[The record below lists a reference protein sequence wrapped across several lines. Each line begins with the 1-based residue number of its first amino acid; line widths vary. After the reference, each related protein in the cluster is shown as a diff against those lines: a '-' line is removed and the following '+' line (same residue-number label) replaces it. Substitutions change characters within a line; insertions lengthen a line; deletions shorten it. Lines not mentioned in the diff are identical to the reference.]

1 MRTGCVRSRVWS
13 AAAVLLVV
21 AGATS
26 GNAQEPGIPL
36 ESCDGRTVSE
46 IDVSTEPAPAFIRG
60 LASAVFRYQTTRPSV
75 VRAFLLLDVGDECS
89 DVRRSESARILRR
102 QRFLASARVH
112 AIADTGNAVRLLVA
126 TTDELPVVAG
136 GDFSGGLSALTLGT
150 SNYGGRGLLAALSWR
165 DGEAYR
171 TGWGV
176 RVEQTP
182 LLNRPWRARARAERE
197 PLGYT
202 IDLAVGHEF
211 LTNLQRFA
219 WHAGLR
225 DERNYE
231 PFRRRDE
238 RFPVAV
244 VADHTFWNAGGVGRI
259 GGRGLGVFGGA
270 LLTRER
276 FSRHPTPVI
285 VTDSGLVNTAPDVI
299 GDRYPAFSNT
309 RVAGVVGMRAL
320 RFVPAVGVATLAAE
334 QDLPS
339 GVQLGFQFGRSV
351 PWFQATDR
359 DQFVSLDLYAGR
371 GSATRFLM
379 GSGQIEAR
387 RDLDA
392 ERWDGIIGSG
402 RISWYYKP
410 TLERTWEVTTE
421 LSGGWRER
429 LPLQLTLGDGL
440 GGLRGFRGARDGGA
454 RRVVARVERRQLQGF
469 MLGERAAWGYAAFA
483 DAGKLWSGDVPFGIT
498 TSVRGSAGV
507 SLLAAIPAQSRRLMR
522 LDIAVPLTTG
532 SLDDWQVRFLSVNS
546 AGRFWREPGDVF
558 RARSGS
564 STSNIFQWP

>member
-1 MRTGCVRSRVWS
+1 MRTDRVRSR
-13 AAAVLLVV
+13 ACLAAVLVV
-21 AGATS
+21 PMAAAS
-26 GNAQEPGIPL
+26 GHAQEPGVPL
-36 ESCDGRTVSE
+36 ESCEGRIVTE
-46 IDVSTEPAPAFIRG
+46 IDVSTEAAPAFIRG
-60 LASAVFRYQTTRPSV
+60 LASAVLRYETTRPAV

-112 AIADTGNAVRLLVA
+112 AIADTGNTVRLLVA
-126 TTDELPVVAG
+126 TTDELPIVAG

-165 DGEAYR
+165 DGEPYR
-171 TGWGV
+171 TGLGV

-182 LLNRPWRARARAERE
+182 LFSRPWRVRAAAERE

-202 IDLAVGHEF
+202 IDLAIGHEF

-231 PFRRRDE
+231 PFRQRDD

-259 GGRGLGVFGGA
+259 GGRGLGFFGGA

-276 FSRHPTPVI
+276 FSRDATPVI
-285 VTDSGLVNTAPDVI
+285 VTDTGLVSVDPDVI
-299 GDRYPAFSNT
+299 GDRYPAFSST
-309 RVAGVVGMRAL
+309 RVAAVLGMRAL
-320 RFVPAVGVATLAAE
+320 RFVPAVGVSTLAAE
-334 QDLPS
+334 QDLAS
-339 GVQLGFQFGRSV
+339 GIQAGFQIGRSV
-351 PWFQATDR
+351 SWFEATDR
-359 DQFVSLDLYAGR
+359 DQFVLLDLYGGR

-379 GSGQIEAR
+379 GSGQIEGR
-387 RDLDA
+387 RDFDA
-392 ERWDGIIGSG
+392 DRWDGIIGSA

-454 RRVVARVERRQLQGF
+454 RRAVARVERRQMGGS
-469 MLGERAAWGYAAFA
+469 MLGERAAWGYGVFA
-483 DAGKLWSGDVPFGIT
+483 DAGKLWSGDVPFGLT
-498 TSVRGSAGV
+498 TSVRGSVGV
-507 SLLAAIPAQSRRLMR
+507 SLLAAIPAQSRRLIR
-522 LDIAVPLTTG
+522 FDIAVPVTTG

-558 RARSGS
+558 RARSGN